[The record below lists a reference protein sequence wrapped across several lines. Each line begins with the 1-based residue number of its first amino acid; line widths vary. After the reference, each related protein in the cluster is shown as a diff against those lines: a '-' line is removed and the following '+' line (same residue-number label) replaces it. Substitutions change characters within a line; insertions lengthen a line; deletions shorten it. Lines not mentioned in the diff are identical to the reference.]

1 MQQLTKRAV
10 TAIVEAI
17 CKVNIITSDELLAN
31 IPRQCRSIVLQ
42 EHDMQWSDFV
52 DFLEWCD
59 RTYAMDWLKVGEE
72 CHESSSLPIVKR
84 LLGSSHSVKM
94 AYWIAAKWLG
104 ESSFPLIKTK
114 NFQAKGL
121 EVIEELELAT
131 HHRYSIQI
139 FQIFQ
144 GMLAAMPEK
153 VFGLKPAHVE
163 MNPTPR
169 GVVYNIVI
177 PQEQSVLLW
186 LWRRIVGV
194 FYMNS
199 LLRELTI
206 QQEEISEKSLA
217 LLKRQG
223 EFQNLIENFQD
234 GVFIHCFGEIRYANP
249 KIVEFL
255 GYEHNLEL
263 VGHSIFEKIIPPEN
277 VEMVQVRMM
286 HLMSSSEQNISNPPV
301 EIQFIT
307 KSGGKFNSEAT
318 AVPITFQG
326 QRCVAV
332 TVRDLSDRK
341 KLQAH
346 LMTTDRMTAL
356 GQLAAGV
363 GHEIN
368 NPLTYVM
375 MNLEMLT
382 NMMTSDHITGY
393 EKQLAAIQKGLE
405 RIRSVVKDLKKVS
418 RYSEEE
424 SLTNVDVNTVLDSVL
439 SMAKNEI
446 QQRALC
452 NFERGDVPPIWIDET
467 RLAQV
472 LLNLLVNAAQAIEPG
487 DIENNSIEIKTSIN
501 ENQQVCIEISDTG
514 AGMSPEVQK
523 RVFEPFFTTK
533 PIGTG
538 TGLGLPICQNIVN
551 QFKGH
556 MEFESKVGEG
566 TKFRVLFPISAH
578 LELPQTT
585 ESVDVESR
593 KMQQGQILLIDD
605 DSDLLAVLQEVIS
618 TKHDCVGFT
627 DARMALDTL
636 HNNDSFDG
644 IICDLMM
651 PTMSGMQFYSMLKE
665 VAPQYL
671 SKIVFMTGGSFTSET
686 DEFLSQP
693 NIRYCEK
700 PVDTKILMD
709 IIQSMIQ
716 PPKLE
721 STSLESTDIK
731 VTAKKAA

>member
-1 MQQLTKRAV
+1 
-10 TAIVEAI
+10 
-17 CKVNIITSDELLAN
+17 
-31 IPRQCRSIVLQ
+31 
-42 EHDMQWSDFV
+42 
-52 DFLEWCD
+52 
-59 RTYAMDWLKVGEE
+59 
-72 CHESSSLPIVKR
+72 
-84 LLGSSHSVKM
+84 
-94 AYWIAAKWLG
+94 
-104 ESSFPLIKTK
+104 
-114 NFQAKGL
+114 
-121 EVIEELELAT
+121 
-131 HHRYSIQI
+131 
-139 FQIFQ
+139 
-144 GMLAAMPEK
+144 
-153 VFGLKPAHVE
+153 
-163 MNPTPR
+163 
-169 GVVYNIVI
+169 
-177 PQEQSVLLW
+177 
-186 LWRRIVGV
+186 
-194 FYMNS
+194 MNS

-356 GQLAAGV
+356 GQLEAGV

-393 EKQLAAIQKGLE
+393 EKQLAAIKKGLE

-665 VAPQYL
+665 VAPLYL

>member
-217 LLKRQG
+217 ILKRQG

-341 KLQAH
+341 K
-346 LMTTDRMTAL
+346 
-356 GQLAAGV
+356 
-363 GHEIN
+363 
-368 NPLTYVM
+368 
-375 MNLEMLT
+375 
-382 NMMTSDHITGY
+382 
-393 EKQLAAIQKGLE
+393 
-405 RIRSVVKDLKKVS
+405 VS

-487 DIENNSIEIKTSIN
+487 DIKNNSIEIKTSIN

-651 PTMSGMQFYSMLKE
+651 PTMSGMQFYS
-665 VAPQYL
+665 
-671 SKIVFMTGGSFTSET
+671 
-686 DEFLSQP
+686 
-693 NIRYCEK
+693 
-700 PVDTKILMD
+700 ILN
-709 IIQSMIQ
+709 
-716 PPKLE
+716 
-721 STSLESTDIK
+721 T
-731 VTAKKAA
+731 